1 VENLVTLQEIADRN
15 DTAIKE
21 PNCYG
26 RLTIVSDVDSVGVVL
41 NIDGGNVQ
49 ELDYVEVRTTERWIN
64 TQGEMVRWQGLYKVC
79 QRLSGKCRD
88 STKYAQEWMYKG
100 CCRGSTKYTT
110 RTK

>member
-1 VENLVTLQEIADRN
+1 MLRLCR
-15 DTAIKE
+15 
-21 PNCYG
+21 CYG
-26 RLTIVSDVDSVGVVL
+26 RSTVVSNVDGVGVVL

-100 CCRGSTKYTT
+100 CCRVSRT
-110 RTK
+110 RSFIRFSELESLSLDMIRWLVT